1 MKYVRQFI
9 IILLIS
15 FVGEILNYLLPLPV
29 PASIYGLLLL
39 FAGLV
44 SGVIPLEKVKDTGHF
59 LVEIMPLM
67 FIPAAVGLLES
78 WGVLQ
83 PVWMPIITITVV
95 STVVVIA
102 AAGLT
107 TQGVIRWS
115 KAKTA
120 EPDVDESEPEAEPF
134 EMRKDTVLFQAADT
148 PEPEQNAIHDREAAV

>member
-1 MKYVRQFI
+1 MKYVRQLI

-107 TQGVIRWS
+107 TQGVIRWN
-115 KAKTA
+115 KAQDAETA
-120 EPDVDESEPEAEPF
+120 VNGGASGKKHFETEKETALLQVADMPE
-134 EMRKDTVLFQAADT
+134 KKQAT
-148 PEPEQNAIHDREAAV
+148 IHEREAAI

>member
-1 MKYVRQFI
+1 MKYVRQLI

-44 SGVIPLEKVKDTGHF
+44 SGVIPLEKVNDTGHF
-59 LVEIMPLM
+59 LVEIMHLM

-107 TQGVIRWS
+107 TQGVIRWN
-115 KAKTA
+115 KAQDA
-120 EPDVDESEPEAEPF
+120 EIAENGGVSGKKPF
-134 EMRKDTVLFQAADT
+134 ETEKEAALFQVADM
-148 PEPEQNAIHDREAAV
+148 PEKKQTAIHERKAAI

>member
-1 MKYVRQFI
+1 MKYVRQLI

-107 TQGVIRWS
+107 TQGVIRWN
-115 KAKTA
+115 KAQDA
-120 EPDVDESEPEAEPF
+120 EIAENGGVSGKKPF
-134 EMRKDTVLFQAADT
+134 ETEKEATLFQVADM
-148 PEPEQNAIHDREAAV
+148 PEKKQTAIHERKAAI

>member
-1 MKYVRQFI
+1 MKYVRQLI

-83 PVWMPIITITVV
+83 PVWMPIISITVV

-107 TQGVIRWS
+107 TQGVIRGN
-115 KAKTA
+115 KAQDAETA
-120 EPDVDESEPEAEPF
+120 VNGGASGKKPF
-134 EMRKDTVLFQAADT
+134 ETEKETALLQVADMPEKKQAT
-148 PEPEQNAIHDREAAV
+148 IHEREAAI

>member
-1 MKYVRQFI
+1 MKYVRQLI

-107 TQGVIRWS
+107 TQGIIRWN
-115 KAKTA
+115 KAQDAETA
-120 EPDVDESEPEAEPF
+120 VNGGESGKKHFETEKETALLQVADMPE
-134 EMRKDTVLFQAADT
+134 KKQAT
-148 PEPEQNAIHDREAAV
+148 IHEREAAI

>member
-1 MKYVRQFI
+1 MKYVRQLI

-107 TQGVIRWS
+107 TQGVIRWN
-115 KAKTA
+115 KAQDAETA
-120 EPDVDESEPEAEPF
+120 ENGGVSGKKSFETEKEAA
-134 EMRKDTVLFQAADT
+134 LFQVADM
-148 PEPEQNAIHDREAAV
+148 PEKKQTAIHERKAAI

>member
-15 FVGEILNYLLPLPV
+15 FVGEILNYLLPLPI

-107 TQGVIRWS
+107 TQGVIRWN
-115 KAKTA
+115 KAQDTETA
-120 EPDVDESEPEAEPF
+120 VNGGVPGEKAFETEKEAA
-134 EMRKDTVLFQAADT
+134 LFQVADM
-148 PEPEQNAIHDREAAV
+148 PEKKQATIHEREAAI

>member
-15 FVGEILNYLLPLPV
+15 FVGEILNYLLPLPI

-83 PVWMPIITITVV
+83 PVWMPIVTITVG

-107 TQGVIRWS
+107 TQGVIRWN
-115 KAKTA
+115 KAKNAAPAVNGVASGTK
-120 EPDVDESEPEAEPF
+120 PFDMGREAA
-134 EMRKDTVLFQAADT
+134 LFQAVDMT
-148 PEPEQNAIHDREAAV
+148 EQKQTTIHEGEAAV

>member
-1 MKYVRQFI
+1 MKYVRQLI

-107 TQGVIRWS
+107 TQGVIRWN
-115 KAKTA
+115 KAQDA
-120 EPDVDESEPEAEPF
+120 EIAENGGVSGKKHFETEKEAA
-134 EMRKDTVLFQAADT
+134 LFQVADM
-148 PEPEQNAIHDREAAV
+148 PEKKQTAIHERKAAI

>member
-1 MKYVRQFI
+1 MKYVRQLI

-107 TQGVIRWS
+107 TQGIIRWN
-115 KAKTA
+115 KAQDTETA
-120 EPDVDESEPEAEPF
+120 VNGGESGKKHFETEKETALLQVADMPE
-134 EMRKDTVLFQAADT
+134 KKQAT
-148 PEPEQNAIHDREAAV
+148 IHEREAAI

>member
-1 MKYVRQFI
+1 MKYVRQLI

-107 TQGVIRWS
+107 TQGVIRWN
-115 KAKTA
+115 KAQDA
-120 EPDVDESEPEAEPF
+120 EIAENGGVSGKKPF
-134 EMRKDTVLFQAADT
+134 ETEKEADLFQVADM
-148 PEPEQNAIHDREAAV
+148 PEKKQTAIHERKAAI

>member
-1 MKYVRQFI
+1 MKYVRQLI

-83 PVWMPIITITVV
+83 PVWMPIISITVV

-107 TQGVIRWS
+107 TQGVIRWN
-115 KAKTA
+115 KAQDAETA
-120 EPDVDESEPEAEPF
+120 VNGEASGKKPF
-134 EMRKDTVLFQAADT
+134 ETEKETALLQVADMPEKKQAT
-148 PEPEQNAIHDREAAV
+148 IHEREAAI

>member
-1 MKYVRQFI
+1 MKYVRQLI

-107 TQGVIRWS
+107 TQGIIRWN
-115 KAKTA
+115 KAQDAETA
-120 EPDVDESEPEAEPF
+120 VNGGESGKKHF
-134 EMRKDTVLFQAADT
+134 ETEK
-148 PEPEQNAIHDREAAV
+148 

>member
-1 MKYVRQFI
+1 MKYVRQLI

-95 STVVVIA
+95 STVVVIV

-107 TQGVIRWS
+107 TQGIIRWN
-115 KAKTA
+115 KVQDAETA
-120 EPDVDESEPEAEPF
+120 VNGGASGKKHFETEKETALLQVADMPE
-134 EMRKDTVLFQAADT
+134 KKQT
-148 PEPEQNAIHDREAAV
+148 AIHERKAAI

>member
-1 MKYVRQFI
+1 MKYVRQLI

-44 SGVIPLEKVKDTGHF
+44 SGVIPLEKV
-59 LVEIMPLM
+59 EIMPLM

-83 PVWMPIITITVV
+83 PVWMPIISITVV

-107 TQGVIRWS
+107 TQGVIRWN
-115 KAKTA
+115 KAQDAETA
-120 EPDVDESEPEAEPF
+120 VNGGASGKKPF
-134 EMRKDTVLFQAADT
+134 ETEKETALLQVADMPEKKQAT
-148 PEPEQNAIHDREAAV
+148 IHEREAAI